1 MEDWDPFADP
11 ADTGEAE
18 ASQGL
23 TIDRWEAND
32 AEPLKAKGE
41 DDAILTLQEWCTRVG
56 LALGEQAAEDA
67 QVESVAEPGPDGTSG
82 AEKGTEE
89 CTERRAQH
97 FKSLE
102 VSIWWLPA
110 S

>member
-1 MEDWDPFADP
+1 MALQVL
-11 ADTGEAE
+11 EACGRCWQIYIRAFE
-18 ASQGL
+18 ACVSG
-23 TIDRWEAND
+23 RHV
-32 AEPLKAKGE
+32 P
-41 DDAILTLQEWCTRVG
+41 
-56 LALGEQAAEDA
+56 
-67 QVESVAEPGPDGTSG
+67 G